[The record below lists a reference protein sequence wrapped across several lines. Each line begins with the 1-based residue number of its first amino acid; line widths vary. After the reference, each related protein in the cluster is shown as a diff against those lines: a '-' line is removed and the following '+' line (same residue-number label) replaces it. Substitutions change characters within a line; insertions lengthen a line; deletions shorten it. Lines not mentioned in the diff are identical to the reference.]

1 MSKVIKRA
9 YKYRLCPNAEQQVL
23 FAKTFGCVRK
33 VYNLMLNDR
42 IEGYE
47 RSKDT
52 GEKMKYPAPAQ
63 YKQEF
68 PFLKEVDSLAL
79 ANAQMNLDKA
89 CKNFFRDKAVGF
101 PKWKSRK
108 NPVQSYTT
116 NNQKG
121 TVAVLDDRYLKL
133 PKIGLVRIKLHR
145 QPQGA
150 IKSVTISRTAS
161 GKFFASILCET
172 TVEEM
177 PKTGSSV
184 GGDLGLTDFLILSD
198 GTKVANHK
206 YLAKTSQTLAKEQ
219 RKLSRMA
226 LAAKKQGR
234 QLSES
239 QNYQKQRIKV
249 AKLHE
254 KAANQRNDFL
264 NKLSKELVKNHDMIC
279 LEKLNVKG
287 MVKNHKLARSIHDA
301 SWSGFVSKLKYKAD
315 WYGKTIVQIDPW
327 FPSSQ
332 LCSECGCQN
341 KQAKN
346 LSVREWICPTCGKYH
361 DRDVNASRNILA
373 EGLRQSGN
381 IAM

>member
-1 MSKVIKRA
+1 MSKSIKRA
-9 YKYRLCPNAEQQVL
+9 YKYRLYPNAEQQVF

-52 GEKMKYPAPAQ
+52 GEKMKYPTPAQ

-79 ANAQMNLDKA
+79 ANAQINLDKA
-89 CKNFFRDKAVGF
+89 YKNFFRDKSVGF

-121 TVAVLDDRYLKL
+121 TVALVDNRYLKL
-133 PKIGLVRIKLHR
+133 PKIGTVRIKLHR
-145 QPQGA
+145 QPQGL
-150 IKSVTISRTAS
+150 IKSVTISRTSS
-161 GKFFASILCET
+161 GRYFASILCET
-172 TVEEM
+172 TIEPM
-177 PKTGSSV
+177 AKTGSSI
-184 GGDLGLTDFLILSD
+184 GGDLGLSDFLILSD
-198 GTKVANHK
+198 GTKEPNHK
-206 YLAKTSQTLAKEQ
+206 YLAKTSQRLAKEQ

-226 LAAKKQGR
+226 LVAKEQGR
-234 QLSES
+234 KLSES
-239 QNYQKQRIKV
+239 NNYQKQRIKV

-254 KAANQRNDFL
+254 KVANQRNDFL
-264 NKLSKELVKNHDMIC
+264 NKLSNNIVKNHDIIC
-279 LEKLNVKG
+279 LETLNVKG
-287 MVKNHKLARSIHDA
+287 MTKNRKLARSINDA

-315 WYGKTIVQIDPW
+315 WYEKTIVQIDQW

-332 LCSECGCQN
+332 LCSDCGYRN
-341 KQAKN
+341 KEAKN
-346 LSVREWICPTCGKYH
+346 LSVREWTCPNCGSH
-361 DRDVNASRNILA
+361 HCRDVNASQNILA
-373 EGLRQSGN
+373 EGLRQLAVS
-381 IAM
+381 I

>member
-1 MSKVIKRA
+1 MSKSIKRA
-9 YKYRLCPNAEQQVL
+9 YKYRLYPDAEQQIF

-47 RSKDT
+47 RVKDT
-52 GEKMKYPAPAQ
+52 GEKMNYPTPAQ
-63 YKQEF
+63 YKDDF

-79 ANAQMNLDKA
+79 ANAQLNLDKA
-89 CKNFFRDKAVGF
+89 YKNFFRDKSVGF

-121 TVAVLDDRYLKL
+121 TVAVVDNRYLKL

-145 QPQGA
+145 QPQGI
-150 IKSVTISRTAS
+150 IKSVTISRTSS
-161 GKFFASILCET
+161 GKYFAAILCET
-172 TVEEM
+172 TVEPM
-177 PKTGSSV
+177 AQTGSRV

-198 GTKVANHK
+198 GTKEPNHK
-206 YLAKTSQTLAKEQ
+206 HLAKTSQRLAREQ
-219 RKLSRMA
+219 RRLSRMA
-226 LAAKKQGR
+226 LVAKKQGR
-234 QLSES
+234 KLSES
-239 QNYQKQRIKV
+239 KNYQKQRIRV

-254 KAANQRNDFL
+254 KVANQRNDFL
-264 NKLSKELVKNHDMIC
+264 NKLSKK
-279 LEKLNVKG
+279 

-315 WYGKTIVQIDPW
+315 WYGKIVVQIDKW

-332 LCSECGCQN
+332 LCSDCGYWN
-341 KQAKN
+341 REVKS
-346 LSVREWICPTCGKYH
+346 LSVREWNCPNCGSHH
-361 DRDVNASRNILA
+361 DRDVNASQNILA
-373 EGLRQSGN
+373 EGLRKLETTVV
-381 IAM
+381 